1 MRGTGARSRSSG
13 SATMV
18 LSGQA
23 GVARAMHEA
32 RPSPARCRPPVPG
45 PRGRIVAGQRQHSA
59 SKVASERTTRGMR
72 FGMVSDERVVDHGSL
87 ARSPLGPAGWRGR
100 SGQQGCQG
108 VDMGGNRR
116 SRRKGSPFHPTHP
129 WPCPLQRFSK
139 MPVKPSRSSRLTAPV
154 SPFQTPETLIEYD
167 AVALELVR

>member
-1 MRGTGARSRSSG
+1 MTVPALVRPSSG

-23 GVARAMHEA
+23 GAPRAMREA

-100 SGQQGCQG
+100 SGQQGWQG
-108 VDMGGNRR
+108 SRVPRVREGPQMGLL
-116 SRRKGSPFHPTHP
+116 FHPTP
-129 WPCPLQRFSK
+129 PALAAATISK
-139 MPVKPSRSSRLTAPV
+139 MPVKPLPPPRPTARV
-154 SPFQTPETLIEYD
+154 SPFRTTKTLTE
-167 AVALELVR
+167 